1 MKKIRDIMTREL
13 ETAAPHTTLEE
24 IATMMREEDVGSIP
38 VVEDGKLIGIVT
50 DRDIV
55 VRAIAEGRDPSDTT
69 AKEVLSQNLATA
81 TPDMDLERA
90 ARLMA
95 ERQVRRLPVV
105 EGKKL
110 LGIVSLGDIAV
121 KEEGSEVSGEALERI
136 SEGVKSGSAP
146 GGGNVTR
153 QGALAEE
160 EDTRA
165 RALRGEGRA
174 QPKVVSAR
182 GRREGSA
189 GDREQPSSKVQGI
202 ASRGAERKAERQERV
217 SPARTGPTRSGGGR
231 RTG

>member
-13 ETAAPHTTLEE
+13 ETAAPDTTLEE

-38 VVEDGKLIGIVT
+38 VVEDGRLIGIVT

-69 AKEVLSQNLATA
+69 AKEVLSENLVTA

-146 GGGNVTR
+146 SGGNVTR

-202 ASRGAERKAERQERV
+202 ASRGAEREAKRQERV
-217 SPARTGPTRSGGGR
+217 SPARTGPTRSGGRR